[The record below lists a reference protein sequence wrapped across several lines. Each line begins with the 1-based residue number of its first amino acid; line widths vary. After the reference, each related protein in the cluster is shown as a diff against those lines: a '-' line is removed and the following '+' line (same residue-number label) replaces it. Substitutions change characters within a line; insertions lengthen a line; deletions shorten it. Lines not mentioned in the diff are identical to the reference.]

1 MQTLLPSRAAAFGIH
16 NPQGGGPLL
25 LICEHA
31 SNYVPDEYAGLGLSA
46 SDLQRHIAWDIG
58 ALGLAKQLADL
69 LDAPL
74 ILATHSRLLMDLNR
88 DPSASDSIV
97 VHSEDTAIP
106 GNVDLTPSERCRRRD
121 DFYQPFHTAAA
132 WLIDERLARGQ
143 ATAVVSIHSFT
154 PRYLDCLRPWHAGV
168 LSRSDRRLADPL
180 INALRR
186 DLALTVGDNQPYA
199 PEQGVYHTLELHAQ
213 RRGLLNV
220 LIEVR
225 NDLIGDTRGQA
236 QWAKRLAVDLQ
247 EALQQC
253 SPKP

>member
-1 MQTLLPSRAAAFGIH
+1 MHTLLPSPTAAFAIH
-16 NPQGGGPLL
+16 NRLGGGPLV

-31 SNYVPDEYAGLGLSA
+31 SNNVPDEYAGLGLSA
-46 SDLQRHIAWDIG
+46 ADLQRHIAWDIG
-58 ALGLAKQLADL
+58 ALGLSEQLADL
-69 LDAPL
+69 LDVPL
-74 ILATHSRLLMDLNR
+74 ISATHSRLLMDLNR

-106 GNVDLTPSERCRRRD
+106 GNLDLPPSERSRRRVEL
-121 DFYQPFHTAAA
+121 YQPFHAAA
-132 WLIDERLARGQ
+132 ALLIDERLARGHS
-143 ATAVVSIHSFT
+143 TAVVSIHSFT
-154 PRYLDCLRPWHAGV
+154 PRYLDCVRPWQAGV
-168 LSRSDRRLADPL
+168 LSHSDRRLADPL
-180 INALRR
+180 ITALRR

-225 NDLIGDTRGQA
+225 NDLIVDARGQA
-236 QWAKRLAVDLQ
+236 QWAKRLADDLQ